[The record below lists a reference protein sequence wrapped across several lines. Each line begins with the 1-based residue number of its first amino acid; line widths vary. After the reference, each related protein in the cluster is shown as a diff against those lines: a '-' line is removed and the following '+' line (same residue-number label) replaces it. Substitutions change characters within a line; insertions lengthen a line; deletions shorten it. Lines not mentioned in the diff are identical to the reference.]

1 MPQLCSGLKIC
12 VTAGICPTWAKLQL
26 PRLKSTLVLVR
37 NLPKLQLQRL
47 KSTGKKFAQTSAS
60 EAEKYGVKKKLPQ
73 YFEAGKNYAACVK
86 KKGQSTCVT
95 AIDDSPHTF
104 LLSIFFWN
112 SVETF

>member
-26 PRLKSTLVLVR
+26 PRLKST
-37 NLPKLQLQRL
+37 
-47 KSTGKKFAQTSAS
+47 SKKFAQTSAS
-60 EAEKYGVKKKLPQ
+60 EAEKYGVKKRNLPQ